1 MAVPID
7 GYVRYS
13 EDEMLHRAQFFSEMM
28 SRRCSIRS
36 FSEEPVP
43 REVVAECIRAA
54 GLAPSGANRQPW
66 HFVVIGDPATKS
78 RIRAAAEKAERAFYE
93 DPRQHEWHKALTPLG
108 ISANKPFLTAAPC
121 LIAVFTKP
129 HDITDK
135 GIRLKNFY
143 VRESV
148 GIATGMLI
156 TALHMSGLGTLTYTP
171 SRMDFL
177 TTILNRPAN
186 ERPFMV
192 VVAGY
197 PAVDSTTP
205 NASRVKKGL
214 DDILDYC

>member
-1 MAVPID
+1 MARPID
-7 GYVRYS
+7 GFTRYS
-13 EDEMLHRAQFFSEMM
+13 EDEMLHRAQFFTELM

-43 REVVAECIRAA
+43 RDVIAECIRAA
-54 GLAPSGANRQPW
+54 GMAPSGANRQPW

-78 RIRAAAEKAERAFYE
+78 RIRAAAEKAERSFYE
-93 DPRQHEWHKALTPLG
+93 DPKQHEWHKALTPLG
-108 ISANKPFLTAAPC
+108 ISANKPFLTTAPC
-121 LIAVFTKP
+121 LIAIFAKP
-129 HDITDK
+129 HETTDQ
-135 GIRLKNFY
+135 GARQTNYF

-156 TALHMSGLGTLTYTP
+156 TALHMAGLGTLTYTP

-177 TTILNRPAN
+177 SEILERPQN

-192 VVAGY
+192 LVVGY
-197 PAVDSTTP
+197 PAIDATTP

-214 DDILDYC
+214 DDILDYR